1 MVPMEPSISARPESR
16 KVRDL
21 PLHLQGGALIE
32 GSIGTIK
39 CNKYGFNRP
48 AARSAAMMGL
58 CGQRAVLGLNLT
70 KLLRG
75 AAGRRG
81 IALAV

>member
-1 MVPMEPSISARPESR
+1 
-16 KVRDL
+16 
-21 PLHLQGGALIE
+21 
-32 GSIGTIK
+32 
-39 CNKYGFNRP
+39 
-48 AARSAAMMGL
+48 MGL

-81 IALAV
+81 IALAA